1 VNRIFLVQAIFG
13 NALLVGAFA
22 LGWMISDAG
31 SLAPEARAEVNRHM
45 FVSLGA
51 AILVLLVHA
60 VALTYFMG
68 TGRWIEETC
77 EAYSLGTEQRK
88 RNIRLKYQAIPGM
101 VLAMVLV
108 IITGAFGAMAD
119 PGSNTR
125 MASAATIHFT
135 LAIITLC
142 VNLLACALE
151 YDAIRRNGLLVDAV
165 VADVRRIRREQGLD

>member
-1 VNRIFLVQAIFG
+1 VNRIFIVLAIIG
-13 NALLVGAFA
+13 NALLIAAFV

-31 SLAPEARAEVNRHM
+31 SLAQEARVEVNRHM

-51 AILVLLVHA
+51 AILALLVHA

-77 EAYSLGTEQRK
+77 EAYSLGSEQRR

-101 VLAMVLV
+101 VLAMLL
-108 IITGAFGAMAD
+108 IIVTGAFGAMAD

-142 VNLLACALE
+142 VNLLACAME
-151 YDAIRRNGLLVDAV
+151 YDAIRRNGLIVDAV
-165 VADVRRIRREQGLD
+165 VAEVRRIRREKGLD